1 MTPEDVRR
9 LVAFD
14 HLANDQCLA
23 SLLAFAAM
31 EGRQLHGEPAY
42 RGVGEVGPPPRAV
55 AIMAHI
61 IGAERLWL
69 ARIEG
74 EPSPLAVWPALDLD
88 GCGRELTALDRPW
101 EHLLAG
107 LTDAVMARATTYTN
121 SKGETFSNRVDDM
134 LQHVFL
140 HSAHHRGQ
148 IALTVRAAGGT
159 PAYTDFIHLVRSG
172 LISR

>member
-1 MTPEDVRR
+1 MTPADIRR

-23 SLLAFAAM
+23 SLLA
-31 EGRQLHGEPAY
+31 LGEA
-42 RGVGEVGPPPRAV
+42 GPPPRAV

-69 ARIEG
+69 ARIES
-74 EPSPLAVWPALDLD
+74 EPSPLAVWPSLDLD
-88 GCGRELTALDRPW
+88 GCGRELEALDLPW
-101 EHLLAG
+101 EHLLAH
-107 LTDAVMARATTYTN
+107 LTDALMARATPYTN
-121 SKGETFSNRVDDM
+121 SKGEAFTNRVDDM

-148 IALTVRAAGGT
+148 VASAVRAAGGS
-159 PAYTDFIHLVRSG
+159 PAYTDFIHIVRSG
-172 LISR
+172 LIPK

>member
-1 MTPEDVRR
+1 MTPDDVRR
-9 LVAFD
+9 LVAYD

-23 SLLAFAAM
+23 SLMGLADAV
-31 EGRQLHGEPAY
+31 PS
-42 RGVGEVGPPPRAV
+42 RGL
-55 AIMAHI
+55 AIMAHV

-88 GCGRELTALDRPW
+88 GCTRELEALDRPW
-101 EHLLAG
+101 VHLLGA
-107 LTDAVMARATTYTN
+107 LDATLMAREVRYTN
-121 SKGETFSNRVDDM
+121 TKGETFTNRVEDM

-148 IALTVRAAGGT
+148 IAMAVRAAGGT
-159 PAYTDFIHLVRSG
+159 PAYTDFIHIVRSG
-172 LISR
+172 LIPK

>member
-1 MTPEDVRR
+1 MTPDDIKR

-23 SLLAFAAM
+23 SLLAF
-31 EGRQLHGEPAY
+31 GET
-42 RGVGEVGPPPRAV
+42 GPPPRGV

-74 EPSPLAVWPALDLD
+74 EPSPLAVWPSLDLD
-88 GCGRELTALDRPW
+88 GCGRELDALDRPW
-101 EHLLAG
+101 EHLLGG
-107 LTDAVMARATTYTN
+107 LNDAVMARAVDYTN
-121 SKGETFSNRVDDM
+121 TKGQTFTNRVDDM

-148 IALTVRAAGGT
+148 IAVAVRAAGGT

-172 LISR
+172 LIPR